1 MAALGRFRQLQQLS
15 QGQLSGLFLLSAK
28 RTWTESKI
36 WIGWL
41 SASKAIF
48 QMESRSRDRM
58 RPWTKLSV
66 LLFLATWA
74 SAGTMIAQPSRGKKP
89 ALDFSG
95 TVTTEGTGENTA
107 FARSVSARYG
117 GGMSVAEIMADAASQ
132 GFKCNSEE
140 ASCTRTRVDQ
150 PCVEAWIVDFSP
162 EGAASGRHV
171 RRCMG
176 GELDE

>member
-1 MAALGRFRQLQQLS
+1 MLFRSSDLRDYDND
-15 QGQLSGLFLLSAK
+15 GLPDLFF
-28 RTWTESKI
+28 TN
-36 WIGWL
+36 G
-41 SASKAIF
+41 ASLP
-48 QMESRSRDRM
+48 S
-58 RPWTKLSV
+58 
-66 LLFLATWA
+66 LATKHPNRLYKNLGGLQFKDVTVGGSIPRNYIPA
-74 SAGTMIAQPSRGKKP
+74 VQTGIEETMARGGVHGFPVVDVAVECYDGKYHSV
-89 ALDFSG
+89 DSS
-95 TVTTEGTGENTA
+95 EMA
-107 FARSVSARYG
+107 FKT
-117 GGMSVAEIMADAASQ
+117 AASQ

>member
-15 QGQLSGLFLLSAK
+15 QGQLCGPFLLSAK

-36 WIGWL
+36 WIGWI

-66 LLFLATWA
+66 LLFLAAWA
-74 SAGTMIAQPSRGKKP
+74 SAGTMIAQPSPGKKP

-95 TVTTEGTGENTA
+95 SVTTEGAGENTA